1 MSQMPIPQGKEADKT
16 RLTDEEWSRIF
27 AMLRTM
33 GSINTGVPSRCRR
46 FVEAVLWVLRV
57 GGQWRSLPPERG
69 NWNGV
74 FKRYARWSKRGVW
87 SKLHDCLAQQADLQD
102 VSVDSTIARAH
113 ACAAGA
119 AKSCGEDEALGR
131 SRGGFG
137 CKIHAVVDAL
147 GLPIKFIL
155 TGGQAADIS
164 QAIPLMKSVSAQVCL
179 ADKAYDSDEFLAWL
193 KERGILAVIPPKT
206 NRTEQRYCDW
216 WHYKERHVVECM
228 FGKLKYF
235 RRIAMRYEKTAIN
248 FMGML
253 AFAATLLWL
262 R

>member
-1 MSQMPIPQGKEADKT
+1 MTIPRAQAKEADKT
-16 RLTDEEWSRIF
+16 RLTDDEWRRIF
-27 AMLRTM
+27 AMLRAIRM
-33 GSINTGVPSRCRR
+33 INTGVPLRCRR

-57 GGQWRSLPPERG
+57 GGQWRSLPPDRG
-69 NWNGV
+69 NWNAV
-74 FKRYARWSKRGVW
+74 FKRYARWSRLGVW
-87 SKLHDCLAQQADLQD
+87 GKLHDCLAQEADLQD
-102 VSVDSTIARAH
+102 VSIDSTVARAH

-119 AKSCGEDEALGR
+119 AKSCAEDEALGR

-155 TGGQAADIS
+155 TGGQAADVS
-164 QAIPLMKSVSAQVCL
+164 QAIPLMKSVLAQACL
-179 ADKAYDSDEFLAWL
+179 ADKAYDSDTFLAWL
-193 KERGILAVIPPKT
+193 KERGIMAVIPPKA

-235 RRIAMRYEKTAIN
+235 RRIAMRYEKTSIN

>member
-1 MSQMPIPQGKEADKT
+1 MGREQEVDKT
-16 RLTDEEWSRIF
+16 RLTDREWERIF
-27 AMLRTM
+27 AKLRKIE
-33 GSINTGVPSRCRR
+33 GIYTGAPSRCRR

-57 GGQWRSLPPERG
+57 GGQWRALPPERG
-69 NWNGV
+69 NWNSA
-74 FKRYARWSKRGVW
+74 FKRFARWSMLGIW
-87 SKLHDCLAQQADLQD
+87 SRLHEWLAEDADLQE
-102 VSVDSTIARAH
+102 VSIDSTIARAH

-119 AKSCGEDEALGR
+119 AKSCAEDEALGR

-147 GLPIKFIL
+147 GLPVKFIL
-155 TGGQAADIS
+155 TGGKVADIT
-164 QAIPLMKSVSAQVCL
+164 QAIPLMAGLTAQACL
-179 ADKAYDSDEFLAWL
+179 ADKGYDSDAFLTWL
-193 KERGILAVIPPKT
+193 EGRGIKAIIPPKA
-206 NRTEQRYCDW
+206 NRKEQRDCDW
-216 WHYKERHVVECM
+216 WLYKERHVVECM

-235 RRIAMRYEKTAIN
+235 RRIAMRYEKQAVN

>member
-1 MSQMPIPQGKEADKT
+1 MSQGNERDKT
-16 RLTDEEWSRIF
+16 RLTDDEWARIF
-27 AMLRTM
+27 TKLRTIP
-33 GSINTGVPSRCRR
+33 GIYTGMPYQCRR

-69 NWNGV
+69 NWNSV
-74 FKRYARWSKRGVW
+74 FKRFSRWSMVGVW
-87 SKLHDCLAQQADLQD
+87 SNIHEWLAEAADLQD

-119 AKSCGEDEALGR
+119 ANSCADNEALGR

-137 CKIHAVVDAL
+137 CKIHAAADGL
-147 GLPIKFIL
+147 GLPVKFIL

-164 QAIPLMKSVSAQVCL
+164 QAIPLMTGISAQACL
-179 ADKAYDSDEFLAWL
+179 ADKAYDSDAFLAWL
-193 KERGILAVIPPKT
+193 KELGIKAVIPPKA
-206 NRTEQRYCDW
+206 NRVEKRECDW

-235 RRIAMRYEKTAIN
+235 RRIAMRYEKKAIN

-253 AFAATLLWL
+253 AFAAALLWL

>member
-1 MSQMPIPQGKEADKT
+1 MKQAIENDKT
-16 RLTDEEWSRIF
+16 RLTDDEWSRIF
-27 AMLRTM
+27 AELKLTPGIYA
-33 GSINTGVPSRCRR
+33 GSSIRCRH

-69 NWNGV
+69 NWNSV
-74 FKRYARWSKRGVW
+74 FKRFARWAELGIWSRLQEGLSK
-87 SKLHDCLAQQADLQD
+87 APDLQD
-102 VSVDSTIARAH
+102 VSIDSSVIRAH

-119 AKSCGEDEALGR
+119 AESSAEKEALGR

-155 TGGQAADIS
+155 TGGQAADIT
-164 QAIPLMKSVSAQVCL
+164 QAIPLMVGISAQACL
-179 ADKAYDSDEFLAWL
+179 ADKGYDSDDFLAWL
-193 KERGILAVIPPKT
+193 KAHGIAAIIPPKA
-206 NRTEQRYCDW
+206 NRKEQRDCDW

-235 RRIAMRYEKTAIN
+235 RRIAMRYEKKAIN

-253 AFAATLLWL
+253 ALSASLLWL

>member
-1 MSQMPIPQGKEADKT
+1 MGREQEVGKT
-16 RLTDEEWSRIF
+16 RLTDREWERIF
-27 AMLRTM
+27 AKLRKIE
-33 GSINTGVPSRCRR
+33 GIYTGAPSRCRR

-57 GGQWRSLPPERG
+57 GGQWRALPPERG
-69 NWNGV
+69 NWNSA
-74 FKRYARWSKRGVW
+74 FKRFARWSMLGIW
-87 SKLHDCLAQQADLQD
+87 SRLHEWLAEEADLQE
-102 VSVDSTIARAH
+102 VSIDSTIARAH

-119 AKSCGEDEALGR
+119 AKSCAEDEALGR

-147 GLPIKFIL
+147 GLPVKFIL
-155 TGGQAADIS
+155 TGGQVADIT
-164 QAIPLMKSVSAQVCL
+164 QAIPLMAGSTAQACL
-179 ADKAYDSDEFLAWL
+179 ADKGYDSDAFLTWL
-193 KERGILAVIPPKT
+193 EGRGIKAIIPPKA
-206 NRTEQRYCDW
+206 NRKEQRDCDW
-216 WHYKERHVVECM
+216 WLYKERHVVECM

-235 RRIAMRYEKTAIN
+235 RRIAMRYEKQAVN

>member
-1 MSQMPIPQGKEADKT
+1 MPQAKERDKT
-16 RLTDEEWSRIF
+16 RLTDEEFERIF
-27 AMLRTM
+27 AMLKTIR
-33 GSINTGVPSRCRR
+33 GIYTGTPFQCRR

-69 NWNGV
+69 NWNSI
-74 FKRYARWSKRGVW
+74 FKRFSRWSMLEVW
-87 SKLHDCLAQQADLQD
+87 NKLHECLAEASDLQD
-102 VSVDSTIARAH
+102 VSIDSTVARAH

-119 AKSCGEDEALGR
+119 AKSCEENEALGR

-137 CKIHAVVDAL
+137 CKIHAAADGL

-164 QAIPLMKSVSAQVCL
+164 QAIPLMTGISAQACL
-179 ADKAYDSDEFLAWL
+179 ADKAYDSDVFLAWL
-193 KERGILAVIPPKT
+193 KELGIKVVIPPKA
-206 NRTEQRYCDW
+206 NRKEKRECDW

-235 RRIAMRYEKTAIN
+235 RRIAMRYEKKAIN

-253 AFAATLLWL
+253 ALAAALLWL

>member
-1 MSQMPIPQGKEADKT
+1 MAQTKERDRT
-16 RLTDEEWSRIF
+16 RLTEEEFERIF
-27 AMLRTM
+27 AMLKMIR
-33 GSINTGVPSRCRR
+33 GIYTGTPVQCRR

-57 GGQWRSLPPERG
+57 GGQWRSLPPDRG
-69 NWNGV
+69 NWNSI
-74 FKRYARWSKRGVW
+74 FKRFSRWSKLGVW
-87 SKLHDCLAQQADLQD
+87 NKLHEFLAEASDLQD
-102 VSVDSTIARAH
+102 VSIDSTITRAH

-119 AKSCGEDEALGR
+119 AKSCAEDEALGR

-137 CKIHAVVDAL
+137 CKIHAAADGL

-164 QAIPLMKSVSAQVCL
+164 QAIPLMTGISAQACL
-179 ADKAYDSDEFLAWL
+179 ADKAYDADNFLAWL
-193 KERGILAVIPPKT
+193 KELGIIIVIPPKA
-206 NRTEQRYCDW
+206 NRKEKRECDW

-235 RRIAMRYEKTAIN
+235 RRIAMRYEKKAIN

-253 AFAATLLWL
+253 GLAAALLWL

>member
-1 MSQMPIPQGKEADKT
+1 MQRANEADKT
-16 RLTDEEWSRIF
+16 RLSEEEWRHIF
-27 AMLRTM
+27 AKLRTIK
-33 GSINTGVPSRCRR
+33 GIYIGVPSRCRR

-57 GGQWRSLPPERG
+57 GGQWRALPPERG
-69 NWNGV
+69 NWNSV
-74 FKRYARWSKRGVW
+74 FKRFARWSILGIW
-87 SKLHDCLAQQADLQD
+87 SQLHEWLADEADLQE
-102 VSVDSTIARAH
+102 VSIDSTIARAH

-119 AKSCGEDEALGR
+119 AKSCADKEALGR

-147 GLPIKFIL
+147 GLPVKFIL
-155 TGGQAADIS
+155 TGGQAADIT
-164 QAIPLMKSVSAQVCL
+164 QAIPLMTGSTAQACL
-179 ADKAYDSDEFLAWL
+179 ADKGYDSDLFLAWL
-193 KERGILAVIPPKT
+193 NERGIKAVIPPKA
-206 NRTEQRYCDW
+206 NRKEQRYCDW
-216 WHYKERHVVECM
+216 WLYKERHVVECM

-235 RRIAMRYEKTAIN
+235 RRIAMRYEKQAIN

>member
-1 MSQMPIPQGKEADKT
+1 MVKA
-16 RLTDEEWSRIF
+16 WS
-27 AMLRTM
+27 L
-33 GSINTGVPSRCRR
+33 
-46 FVEAVLWVLRV
+46 E
-57 GGQWRSLPPERG
+57 
-69 NWNGV
+69 
-74 FKRYARWSKRGVW
+74 
-87 SKLHDCLAQQADLQD
+87 
-102 VSVDSTIARAH
+102 

-119 AKSCGEDEALGR
+119 AKSCAEDEALGR

-164 QAIPLMKSVSAQVCL
+164 QAIPLMESVSAQACL
-179 ADKAYDSDEFLAWL
+179 ADKAYDSDTFLDWL
-193 KERGILAVIPPKT
+193 KERGIMAVIPPKA

-216 WHYKERHVVECM
+216 WRYKERHVVECM

-248 FMGML
+248 FIGML